1 MATARRGA
9 LAAGAARASGERAR
23 RRSTPL
29 IGADPVVPAEDAPL
43 ASTGRPRASTTTSRK
58 AASTKTASTKA
69 GPTKAA
75 STKAAP
81 TKAASTK
88 AAPTK
93 AASAKAAS
101 AKASPKTPAARKAA
115 STEAAGK
122 KAATAP
128 AARRPAAADL
138 PAPLDS
144 DAAVPVR
151 EAASVTS
158 LEAPPQRR
166 PHRPAPQVRSA
177 PSRAASR
184 QAGERRAATGRQTG
198 PGAPA
203 GAAPGAGRR
212 PRVDPR
218 TKAARDASRPH
229 LRIAEPPLDP
239 TVTGAPSRTGLPLP
253 DLADLLEGLV
263 TMLRV
268 AAEAAGIAPE
278 DVERRI
284 AQVLAYIRRR
294 VDGDYEVDDF
304 GYDRDFTENV
314 FYPVLRPIYRH
325 WFRVEVRGIENIPA
339 EGGALVVS
347 NHSGTVAIDSLMVQ
361 LAIHDEHPRHRVMR
375 ALGADLVF
383 QTPFIG
389 TIARRT
395 GSTLAANEDA
405 ERLFAR
411 GELVGVF
418 PEGFKGVGK
427 PFRERYKLQRFGR
440 GGFVAAA
447 LAAEVPI
454 IPCSVVGAEEIMPIL
469 GNMGTVARLFGLP
482 YAPITPTFPLL
493 GPLGLIPLPSKWIIE
508 FGAPIPTDTHGPGAA
523 DDPMLVFDLT
533 DQVRETIQQ
542 TLYTLLM
549 QRRSVFF

>member
-1 MATARRGA
+1 MAARPGA

-29 IGADPVVPAEDAPL
+29 IGADPVVPAP
-43 ASTGRPRASTTTSRK
+43 TT
-58 AASTKTASTKA
+58 
-69 GPTKAA
+69 
-75 STKAAP
+75 
-81 TKAASTK
+81 
-88 AAPTK
+88 
-93 AASAKAAS
+93 
-101 AKASPKTPAARKAA
+101 
-115 STEAAGK
+115 AAGK
-122 KAATAP
+122 KATATTRAAGKKPARKAATKRAATPKAAPTQPTTKAPRRSATPKAAPSPAPAPAPVPETAADPSVPTAP
-128 AARRPAAADL
+128 
-138 PAPLDS
+138 
-144 DAAVPVR
+144 
-151 EAASVTS
+151 E
-158 LEAPPQRR
+158 RR
-166 PHRPAPQVRSA
+166 PHRPAPKVRSA

-184 QAGERRAATGRQTG
+184 QQGERRAGAGSAARPRPTSRPVPPPTPSPLKATAT
-198 PGAPA
+198 
-203 GAAPGAGRR
+203 AAPDDPSGLPRR

-218 TKAARDASRPH
+218 TKAARDAARPH

-239 TVTGAPSRTGLPLP
+239 TVADAPSRTGLPLP
-253 DLADLLEGLV
+253 DVADLLEGLV

-268 AAEAAGIAPE
+268 AAQAAGITPE

-284 AQVLAYIRRR
+284 AQVLAYLRRR
-294 VDGDYEVDDF
+294 VDGDYLVDDF
-304 GYDRDFTENV
+304 GYDADFTQNV
-314 FYPVLRPIYRH
+314 FYPMLRPIYRH

-339 EGGALVVS
+339 HGGALLVS

-361 LAIHDEHPRHRVMR
+361 LAIHDEHPQHRVLR

-383 QTPFIG
+383 QTPFLG
-389 TIARRT
+389 TIARRS

-405 ERLFAR
+405 ERLFGA

-447 LAAEVPI
+447 LAAQVPI
-454 IPCSVVGAEEIMPIL
+454 IPCSVVGAEEIYPII
-469 GNMGTVARLFGLP
+469 GNMGTLARVFGLP

-493 GPLGLIPLPSKWIIE
+493 GPLGLIPLPSKWVIE
-508 FGAPIPTDTHGPGAA
+508 FGAPIPTDVHGPGAA

-549 QRRSVFF
+549 QRRSVFL